1 MFEIVKILYRELHY
15 QMLVRNPMIANNER
29 KFQSQ
34 LKNATSIK
42 RGVGTQAV
50 TFFFLGFMLAGGVA
64 FVKNELQMG
73 IMFASYALIPFIFS
87 LYTTTVNS
95 SYALSMGLFEPLK
108 PLPIEVGSVY
118 LSELLL
124 IDTIPAFTMMLPV
137 VFVILYSHPL
147 AGILALLWALI
158 GVFLGHTL
166 GLVIYTVFG
175 ARTSEGTSRF
185 GAIKNLGKLIGV
197 LLFMSIFYVGNYM
210 QNYVREH
217 IEALAPFFIKYSFA
231 YPFSASSIFEPLQ
244 SIELIIFYTTVF
256 GAIYIVTLRKLW
268 QEIVEPAVSSGTAY
282 RGVFK
287 ARTLPGVLALTLKD
301 FKVIFRKSSMIAG
314 LLIPVYF
321 VLPQIFIALSK
332 GEFSLLLAT
341 GLVFGL
347 GWFSSIGADPVIK
360 IDGKEL
366 DFLRTLP
373 LTKKTFILSKSLTMS
388 VIPAVTGF
396 VVIGMAY
403 YYNGGQ
409 ALYLISH
416 AFILPLMTSLTAMN
430 YFYRYKGQEIGIPKT
445 NMADIIVIFI
455 IVGVLFAIVGAPI
468 LILSKPVGYA
478 VSAVIG
484 LIIIGILTGISW

>member
-15 QMLVRNPMIANNER
+15 QMLVRNPMIANDEK
-29 KFQSQ
+29 KFRSQ

-42 RGVGTQAV
+42 RGVGIQAI

-64 FVKNELQMG
+64 FARNELQMG

-87 LYTTTVNS
+87 LYITTVNS

-124 IDTIPAFTMMLPV
+124 IDTIPAFAMMLPV

-147 AGILALLWALI
+147 AGILALLWALT

-185 GAIKNLGKLIGV
+185 GAIKNLGKLIGI

-217 IEALAPFFIKYSFA
+217 IEALAPLFTRYSFA

-244 SIELIIFYTTVF
+244 SIELIVLYAVVF
-256 GAIYIVTLRKLW
+256 GAVYIITLRKLW
-268 QEIVEPAVSSGTAY
+268 QEIVEPTVSSGTAY

-287 ARTLPGVLALTLKD
+287 ARPLPKVLALTLKD
-301 FKVIFRKSSMIAG
+301 FKVVFRKSSMIAG

-332 GEFSLLLAT
+332 DEFSLLLAT

-360 IDGKEL
+360 IDGREL

-373 LTKKTFILSKSLTMS
+373 LAKKTFILSKSLTMS
-388 VIPAVTGF
+388 AIPAATGLA
-396 VVIGMAY
+396 VIGIAY
-403 YYNGGQ
+403 HYNGGQ
-409 ALYLISH
+409 ALYLTPH
-416 AFILPLMTSLTAMN
+416 AFLLPLMTSLVAMN
-430 YFYRYKGQEIGIPKT
+430 YFYRYKGQDIGIPET
-445 NMADIIVIFI
+445 NMMDIIAILI
-455 IVGVLFAIVGAPI
+455 LVGVLFAIVGAPI
-468 LILSKPVGYA
+468 LILEGPAGYA
-478 VSAVIG
+478 VSAALGLVI
-484 LIIIGILTGISW
+484 TGIMVGIS